1 MFLALDR
8 VMTPTV
14 KTQLA
19 IGLGLDS
26 TKEKKWRNDRRWLRT
41 GIEVTLPKGF
51 NVGGQVS
58 LRWNDY
64 EGNWFPHTP
73 ANESRKDRTYSY
85 RVSVHNRAVSWKGFS
100 PRFALVHEERKTN
113 SQLYDY
119 SRTGIDVSFVRLF

>member
-1 MFLALDR
+1 MDGEAADLFLALDR

-64 EGNWFPHTP
+64 EGN
-73 ANESRKDRTYSY
+73 
-85 RVSVHNRAVSWKGFS
+85 
-100 PRFALVHEERKTN
+100 
-113 SQLYDY
+113 
-119 SRTGIDVSFVRLF
+119 